1 METKSLSEVSF
12 IKQGRYLAPAE
23 MSNVITP
30 TFTVPVWGANG
41 LLGYAREAT
50 YEDAIPLVTCRGNG
64 CGLVQWTD
72 GRANISNNSM
82 AIIPSDISDARYLY
96 YVLLA
101 SDFHPVITGSA
112 QPQIT
117 VTHLSTLQ
125 VSWSEDKAVRD
136 AIAHILGTLDDKIE
150 LNRRQSETLQEM
162 ARALFKAWFVDFE
175 PVRAKMSGRWQRG
188 QTLPGLPAHLW
199 DLFPDHLVETEHGEV
214 PMGWT
219 MRPVADFADI
229 KGGKQLGKERIA
241 ETGQIPVFG
250 GAGIMGYTEDYN
262 AEGFVI
268 SVGRVGAYCGQFFRH
283 RGKAWIN
290 NNASLIKQKED
301 YLGEWLFL
309 ALLHADID
317 VIKKGA
323 AQPFVSNG
331 DVAKLPL
338 LWPQEQVIRQFSEI
352 MVPLIRKQEGLEA
365 EIKQLATLRDTL
377 LPKLISG
384 ELRVPDAER
393 ILGGK
398 EKE

>member
-1 METKSLSEVSF
+1 MSPAEVSN
-12 IKQGRYLAPAE
+12 I
-23 MSNVITP
+23 ITP

-41 LLGYAREAT
+41 LLGYTHDAT
-50 YEDAIPLVTCRGNG
+50 YEEAIPLVTCRGNG
-64 CGLVQWTD
+64 CGLVQWTK

-82 AIIPSDISDARYLY
+82 AVVPKDITDARYLY
-96 YVLLA
+96 YALLA
-101 SDFHPVITGSA
+101 SDFRSVITGSA

-125 VSWSEDKAVRD
+125 ISWLADKSVRD

-175 PVRAKMSGRWQRG
+175 PVRAKQQGRWQRG
-188 QTLPGLPAHLW
+188 QSLPGLPAHLY
-199 DLFPDHLVETEHGEV
+199 DLFPDRLVETESGEV
-214 PMGWT
+214 PQGWE

-241 ETGQIPVFG
+241 EAGQIPVFG
-250 GAGIMGYTEDYN
+250 GAGIMGYTDDYN
-262 AEGFVI
+262 AEGFII

-290 NNASLIKQKED
+290 NNASLITQKED

-309 ALLHADID
+309 ALLHANID

-331 DVAKLPL
+331 DVAKLLL

-365 EIKQLATLRDTL
+365 EIKQLSALRDTL

-384 ELRVPDAER
+384 ELRVTDAER

-398 EKE
+398 DKE

>member
-1 METKSLSEVSF
+1 MMSCIATVGRCGITVRPSFTNQQINSL
-12 IKQGRYLAPAE
+12 
-23 MSNVITP
+23 
-30 TFTVPVWGANG
+30 
-41 LLGYAREAT
+41 
-50 YEDAIPLVTCRGNG
+50 IPN
-64 CGLVQWTD
+64 
-72 GRANISNNSM
+72 
-82 AIIPSDISDARYLY
+82 SDADSRYLY
-96 YVLLA
+96 YVFTQIGAKLEEA
-101 SDFHPVITGSA
+101 GGGGSIYTNVSKSRFADIDIAIPSD
-112 QPQIT
+112 
-117 VTHLSTLQ
+117 
-125 VSWSEDKAVRD
+125 VSEQR

-175 PVRAKMSGRWQRG
+175 PMRAKMSGRWQRG

-199 DLFPDHLVETEHGEV
+199 DLFPDRLVETEHGEV
-214 PMGWT
+214 PLGWT

-365 EIKQLATLRDTL
+365 EIKQLAALRDTL
-377 LPKLISG
+377 LPQLLSG
-384 ELRVPDAER
+384 ALRVPDAEKFLQER
-393 ILGGK
+393 GL
-398 EKE
+398 